1 MNSIVNPIAQ
11 RAYERA
17 LQAARTPPR
26 TQQITNSRTADKFV
40 IRGFDELFSELSGI
54 GKHQGRSANSETVA
68 AILEALSGYQRSDC
82 LTRILKAN
90 IGEDLAQQVLAEVP
104 NFDLKVCKV
113 RRKFVIRF
121 PDTVRDTV
129 RKGLDDL
136 ASTVGGPQ
144 QSMNTWLLNALVAWV
159 KIQRQQYALLNA
171 ALALDT
177 DRLGSETAA

>member
-1 MNSIVNPIAQ
+1 M
-11 RAYERA
+11 
-17 LQAARTPPR
+17 
-26 TQQITNSRTADKFV
+26 
-40 IRGFDELFSELSGI
+40 
-54 GKHQGRSANSETVA
+54 
-68 AILEALSGYQRSDC
+68 SGYQRSDC
-82 LTRILKAN
+82 LTQILKTN

-113 RRKFVIRF
+113 PRKFVIRF

-136 ASTVGGPQ
+136 ASTVDGPQ

-171 ALALDT
+171 ALALDN
-177 DRLGSETAA
+177 DRLGRETA